1 MSHTEIKLF
10 FFAALSCEAK
20 PIIDHYQLKKLNQPH
35 PFSLYQSEDT
45 ALVISGA
52 GKIAMAGAVAYSMAT
67 FNHNPNPVII
77 NIGIAG
83 HSSYALGQL
92 LLADKITDHASTK
105 KTFYPQW
112 TGTESIKR
120 SALVTV
126 SEADFDYP
134 PDCMVDMEAS
144 AFYEMSI
151 RFSSMELIHCLKTI
165 SDNSQNPGNR
175 INAKTVSGWIEQQL
189 NSIEQTVDY
198 LLEQQQGTGFET
210 PALFEQLLEEYHFTV
225 SARIR
230 LQTLLHRWQIITDN
244 SPLNLPNKK
253 FNHAK
258 LFLKWLEQQI
268 NEREFSL

>member
-1 MSHTEIKLF
+1 MSHTEVKLF
-10 FFAALSCEAK
+10 FFAALPCEAK
-20 PIIDHYQLKKLNQPH
+20 PIIAHYQLKKLDQPH

-45 ALVISGA
+45 ALVISGT
-52 GKIAMAGAVAYSMAT
+52 GKTAMAGAVAYSMAV
-67 FNHNPNPVII
+67 FNHVPSPVII

-83 HSSYALGQL
+83 HSSHALGQL
-92 LLADKITDHASTK
+92 LLADKITDHTSPK

-112 TGTESIKR
+112 TGTDSIKR

-134 PDCMVDMEAS
+134 LDCMVDMEAS

-151 RFSSMELIHCLKTI
+151 RFSSMELIHCLKTV
-165 SDNSQNPGNR
+165 SDNPQNPGNR
-175 INAKTVSGWIEQQL
+175 INAKTVSGWIAQQL
-189 NSIEQTVDY
+189 SSIEQIANY
-198 LLEQQQGTGFET
+198 LLEQQQATSFET
-210 PALFEQLLEEYHFTV
+210 PVLFEQLLKEYHFTV

-230 LQTLLHRWQIITDN
+230 LKALLHRWQIITDN
-244 SPLNLPNKK
+244 SLLNLPNKK

-268 NEREFSL
+268 DEREFSL